1 MKLAHKKESY
11 RGLEVSEV
19 GSTHIV
25 LICGFSY
32 VNKNTGID
40 WVIVFIFCRYTFDAR
55 SCIKIELLN
64 HVVPRTCSWPP
75 GLSDER
81 FRELSAMNAIN
92 AQNFEEAANITAEF
106 IYSALSALQA
116 CVL

>member
-1 MKLAHKKESY
+1 
-11 RGLEVSEV
+11 V
-19 GSTHIV
+19 GSSHIV
-25 LICGFSY
+25 SICGFSY
-32 VNKNTGID
+32 VRKDTSID

-55 SCIKIELLN
+55 SCIEIELLN
-64 HVVPRTCSWPP
+64 HVVPRTRSWPP

-81 FRELSAMNAIN
+81 FRELFAMNAIN

-106 IYSALSALQA
+106 IYSALLALQA